1 MNSQTINP
9 QLARRKRMKMNLAIA
24 VLGSLL
30 LTTAVCSA
38 QDAVKVAPDH
48 YKILKENQYVRVI
61 ENTLAP
67 GEKDAMHTHPSGWY
81 YVTKPGSMKV
91 VHADG
96 KSEIWEAKEGEAG
109 WLNAEGPHTS
119 ENVGKTTMGFILVE
133 VKNAPS
139 TPEAV
144 KKESAKKG
152 EAKAAPKK

>member
-1 MNSQTINP
+1 
-9 QLARRKRMKMNLAIA
+9 MKHSFAIA
-24 VLGSLL
+24 VLGSMLL
-30 LTTAVCSA
+30 AAAAATA

-48 YKILKENQYVRVI
+48 YKILKENKYVRVI

-67 GEKDAMHTHPSGWY
+67 GDKDGMHTHPSGWY

-96 KSEIWEAKEGEAG
+96 KSEIWEAKAGEAG

-119 ENVGKTTMGFILVE
+119 ENVGTTTMGFILVE
-133 VKNAPS
+133 VKNAPA

-144 KKESAKKG
+144 KKEA
-152 EAKAAPKK
+152 AKAAPKNKK